1 VRAAAALARLERR
14 AVRASTPHSGG
25 AMAWRVWGR
34 GRPLVLL
41 HGASGSWAHWIR
53 NIPSLARRMR
63 VYAADMPGFGDSD
76 MPAAPHTADA
86 LADAV
91 AEAIE
96 RLVPAPAPLDLAGF
110 SFGGIIGGLV
120 AARLGAR
127 LQTLVLIGA
136 GGLGVPPPRPRPLV
150 RLDGAMT
157 AQQAAHAHRENLG
170 RLMFGNPRRV
180 DDLAVLVQAENL
192 RRARF
197 KSGTIPT
204 SSILRDALPAV
215 RARVR
220 GTWGGRDAFVG
231 PHLSAYRDTLA
242 AVAPEATFRVIEGAG
257 HWVIYEAAA
266 KVNAA
271 LRDDLL

>member
-1 VRAAAALARLERR
+1 MARLEAR
-14 AVRASTPHSGG
+14 AARASTPLVAG
-25 AMAWRVWGR
+25 AMTWRVWGR

-53 NIPSLARRMR
+53 NIPALARRAR
-63 VYAADMPGFGDSD
+63 VYGADMPGFGDSD
-76 MPAAPHTADA
+76 MPAPPHTADA

-91 AEAIE
+91 AAGIE
-96 RLVPAPAPLDLAGF
+96 RLVPPPATLDLAGF

-120 AARLGAR
+120 AARLGPR
-127 LQTLVLIGA
+127 LETLVLIGA
-136 GGLGVPPPRPRPLV
+136 GGLGVSPPPLPPLV
-150 RLDGAMT
+150 RFDGAMT
-157 AQQAAHAHRENLG
+157 AQEAARAHRENLG
-170 RLMFGNPRRV
+170 RLMFGDPARV
-180 DDLAVLVQAENL
+180 DDLAVLVQTENL

-204 SSILRDALPAV
+204 SSILRDTLPAV

-220 GTWGGRDAFVG
+220 GIWGGRDAFVG
-231 PHLSAYRDTLA
+231 PHLRSYRDTLVA
-242 AVAPEATFRVIEGAG
+242 AAPGAEFRVIEGAG

-271 LRDDLL
+271 VREAL